1 MTLDCLLQDIQVKQ
15 MIVFFCLL
23 AIIWPLIFSLNP
35 LSADC
40 LLANIM
46 EFPNKLSGG
55 HYHGIPQLSKTGQ
68 NAIFPKLSGGHYH
81 GIPQLSKTVAKMPFS
96 PNFPGLEKGTQFSP
110 NFPKLLKAVRT
121 LRPLWLHAHRMDG
134 CGQGWGWCLTCHRM
148 AWVLLASISDC
159 NVEQKKPSTG
169 SRTTLKLYICKHTT
183 YNI

>member
-55 HYHGIPQLSKTGQ
+55 HYHGIPQLSKT
-68 NAIFPKLSGGHYH
+68 
-81 GIPQLSKTVAKMPFS
+81 VAKMPFS

-121 LRPLWLHAHRMDG
+121 LRPL
-134 CGQGWGWCLTCHRM
+134 
-148 AWVLLASISDC
+148 
-159 NVEQKKPSTG
+159 
-169 SRTTLKLYICKHTT
+169 
-183 YNI
+183 